1 MRKKAVVIVI
11 VLVFI
16 TLSVLGD
23 RYLNRS
29 AELNM
34 YSGTIEG
41 TEIPVQPEVGGKIVE
56 LLVGEGQD
64 IKSGD
69 IIAKLDDSQAKITL
83 DIAKSQQAQ
92 AQAKLNDLLGGARAE
107 EIRRLEH
114 LVSQTK
120 ANLAALEPSLKFEE
134 DNLAANQK
142 LYESGAISKQVVDAQ
157 QNKLDTLKAQY
168 QSAQAS
174 VDATQASLDQ
184 ALAGYTQPT
193 IQAQR
198 AAVDI
203 AAQSVKTAEL
213 GLNKLT
219 IKSLAGG
226 QVLYQNAEIGQVVNP
241 GTTLVTILDPNDL
254 WIKIYIPG
262 AKLGQIQMG
271 GTVSILADAYP
282 DKAFKGQIQ
291 YISNQAEFTPK
302 NVQTKEERAT
312 TVYAVKIT
320 ISEGKE
326 LLKAGMP
333 ADVTLE

>member
-11 VLVFI
+11 VLVFV

-23 RYLNRS
+23 RYFNRP
-29 AELNM
+29 ADTNT

-41 TEIPVQPEVGGKIVE
+41 TELPVQSELAGRIVE
-56 LLVGEGQD
+56 LHVSEGQA
-64 IKSGD
+64 IKTGD
-69 IIAKLDDSQAKITL
+69 IIAKLDESQAKISV
-83 DIAKSQQAQ
+83 DIAKSQQIQ

-114 LVSQTK
+114 LVAQAK
-120 ANLAALEPSLKFEE
+120 ANLSALEPSLKFEE
-134 DNLAANQK
+134 DNLTANQK

-184 ALAGYTQPT
+184 AQAGYTQPM
-193 IQAQR
+193 IQAQK

-203 AAQSVKTAEL
+203 TAQSVKAAEL
-213 GLNKLT
+213 SLSKL
-219 IKSLAGG
+219 IVKSPAGG
-226 QVLYQNAEIGQVVNP
+226 QVLYQHVELGQVVNP
-241 GTTLVTILDPNDL
+241 GTTLATILDPNDL

-262 AKLGQIQMG
+262 SKLSQVEMG
-271 GTVSILADAYP
+271 GTVSIAVDSYP
-282 DKAFKGQIQ
+282 DKVFKGQIQ
-291 YISNQAEFTPK
+291 YISNQLEFTPK
-302 NVQTKEERAT
+302 NVQTKEERTT

-320 ISEGKE
+320 ITEGKDQ
-326 LLKAGMP
+326 LKAGMP
-333 ADVTLE
+333 ADVTLD